1 MGKGMIFT
9 DAELQEVINEAKEV
23 IFSDQK
29 KIVVNHSAEYNANLK
44 QGADSE
50 ALILKP
56 RMADK

>member
-29 KIVVNHSAEYNANLK
+29 KI
-44 QGADSE
+44 
-50 ALILKP
+50 
-56 RMADK
+56 

>member
-1 MGKGMIFT
+1 MIFT